1 MPKIAEI
8 EYTPNPNAKRFV
20 LKEPL
25 TLGVARSF
33 DSAAQA
39 DADPLA
45 KELFTVPH
53 VTSVYYIDKYL
64 TVTQDGRAS
73 WPDLE
78 RQLAVPI
85 RAAET
90 TAVQGA
96 GVQAAVATMEPA
108 NEADRERLKAINA
121 LIDER
126 VRPAL
131 MMDGGGLE
139 LVALEGNTLKIHYQ
153 GACGSCPSALAGTM
167 AGIEG
172 LLPTIEP
179 NIQLVA
185 V

>member
-33 DSAAQA
+33 DSATQA
-39 DADPLA
+39 EADPLA
-45 KELFTVPH
+45 KELFAIPH

-85 RAAET
+85 RAAEAT
-90 TAVQGA
+90 TVQGA

-108 NEADRERLKAINA
+108 SEHDRERLKAINA

-139 LVALEGNTLKIHYQ
+139 LVELSGNTLKIHYQ

-172 LLPTIEP
+172 LLQTIEP
-179 NIQLVA
+179 DLQLVA